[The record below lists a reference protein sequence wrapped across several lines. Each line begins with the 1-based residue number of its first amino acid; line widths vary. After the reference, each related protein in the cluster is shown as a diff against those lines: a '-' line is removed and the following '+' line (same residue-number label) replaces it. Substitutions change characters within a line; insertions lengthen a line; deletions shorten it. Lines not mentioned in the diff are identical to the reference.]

1 MDAASLV
8 AELTPACGTPMY
20 FSPELEHSGVYNQ
33 LVDVYAL
40 GIVVFEMLHVFKTGM
55 ERTKLIAQLKSAM
68 CTPLAMEFSKVPLQ
82 EVLVHWGAPG
92 PTSPRASAGEEGRAK
107 PSRDKLHAL
116 RALVKAMDLPS
127 EVLVLHERFEFEVCL
142 LLRLL
147 SQKPEQRPSA
157 IEMREALYHMLDTD
171 RSPQHAVADK
181 ADNQEVQKLRQ
192 EVAELKKIAA
202 HAGRGSGTAFTAAG
216 QQANRGEISSGGGL
230 QSPGVRSQRPGSL
243 LVPQTQTSL
252 MDQKSPTSPTAQAR
266 GPFKSQRSHS
276 ELNLS
281 SLSKDAVQP
290 PFLR

>member
-1 MDAASLV
+1 M
-8 AELTPACGTPMY
+8 
-20 FSPELEHSGVYNQ
+20 N
-33 LVDVYAL
+33 
-40 GIVVFEMLHVFKTGM
+40 
-55 ERTKLIAQLKSAM
+55 
-68 CTPLAMEFSKVPLQ
+68 
-82 EVLVHWGAPG
+82 
-92 PTSPRASAGEEGRAK
+92 
-107 PSRDKLHAL
+107 
-116 RALVKAMDLPS
+116 LPS
-127 EVLVLHERFEFEVCL
+127 EVLDLYKRFEFEVCL

-157 IEMREALYHMLDTD
+157 IEMREALYQLMLDAD